1 MENENDEI
9 LSSEIIDIPRQYLV
23 KCDVEDCLNCADIR
37 NQAPPYFCGMHLKI
51 FEDIMTH
58 FEFVNLSKHQPLMFF
73 FVVLAAWTVRWSRII
88 SGAFFAV
95 AVLIG
100 GFMHYYLLAAI
111 AIILGVALLYARVA
125 VLEKARN
132 K

>member
-1 MENENDEI
+1 M
-9 LSSEIIDIPRQYLV
+9 
-23 KCDVEDCLNCADIR
+23 KCDVEDCLNCADTR
-37 NQAPPYFCGMHLKI
+37 NQLPPYFCDMHLKI

-58 FEFVNLSKHQPLMFF
+58 FEFVSLSKNQPLTFF
-73 FVVLAAWTVRWSRII
+73 FVVLVAWIVRWSRII